1 MTKKKVLIFGAAG
14 FVGSNLVRKSL
25 AEDAEVTAV
34 DSLEPLLKST
44 MDSLAPVLPR
54 INFIKGDI
62 RDQQLP
68 KQEVPDQDIIFNC
81 AAQTSHPLSVQNP
94 VWDTTITCIGQL
106 RLLEAMRDYNPNA
119 VLVYPS
125 SSTVIG
131 KAVGDV
137 IDESH
142 GERPLDIY
150 SANKGVAEK
159 YCRIFHKVYDL
170 KSVVL
175 RFPNLYGPLGK
186 NDPAFGFIN
195 YFIHQAAADK
205 PIEIWG
211 EGLQTRNAMF
221 VDDATDIMWQ
231 AAYNPKLVGETYFA
245 VHHDH
250 HTVREVADMIVNVF
264 GRGKIDLK
272 PWPDFRKRIEIEHVL
287 FSGAKLHYHTN
298 WRPQYSLPEGLR
310 LTKQRMEGGY

>member
-1 MTKKKVLIFGAAG
+1 MAKKKVLILGAAG
-14 FVGSNLVRKSL
+14 FVGSNLVRNSL

-44 MDSLAPVLPR
+44 MDSLAPVLPL

-62 RDQQLP
+62 RDQQLLR
-68 KQEVPDQDIIFNC
+68 EVVPGQDIIFNC

-94 VWDTTITCIGQL
+94 VLDTEITCIGQL
-106 RLLEAMRDYNPNA
+106 RVLEAMRDYNPRA
-119 VLVYPS
+119 IFVYPS
-125 SSTVIG
+125 STTVVG
-131 KAVGDV
+131 KAVGDL
-137 IDESH
+137 IDENH

-170 KSVVL
+170 KTVVL

-195 YFIHQAAADK
+195 YFIHQAASDK

-211 EGLQTRNAMF
+211 EGLQTRNVMF
-221 VDDATDIMWQ
+221 IDDVTDMMWHS
-231 AAYNPKLVGETYFA
+231 ADYPKLIGETYFA
-245 VHHDH
+245 VHDDH
-250 HTVREVADMIVNVF
+250 HTVREVAEAIVNVF
-264 GRGKIDLK
+264 GRGRIDMK
-272 PWPDFRKRIEIEHVL
+272 PWPDFRKRIEIERVL
-287 FSGAKLHYHTN
+287 FSGARLHYHTG
-298 WRPQYSLPEGLR
+298 WRPKYFLSEGLK
-310 LTKQRMEGGY
+310 LTKQRMEKGY